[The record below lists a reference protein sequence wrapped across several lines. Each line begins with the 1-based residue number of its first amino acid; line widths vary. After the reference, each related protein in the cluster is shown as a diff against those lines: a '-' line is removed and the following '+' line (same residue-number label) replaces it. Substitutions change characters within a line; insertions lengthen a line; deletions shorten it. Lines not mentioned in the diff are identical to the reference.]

1 MIDIGGYGQ
10 APERCL
16 SAAASPLGH
25 PSGKGSLFGP
35 GGQPYEQA
43 DDLPGGCVAAHGHLA
58 ASKGPLGYGLLAR
71 SPLGYGLRARGPVLG
86 HAAMPSPPTVSHRR
100 SVRGILRG

>member
-10 APERCL
+10 VPERCL

-58 ASKGPLGYGLLAR
+58 ASKGPLGYGL
-71 SPLGYGLRARGPVLG
+71 RARGPVLG
-86 HAAMPSPPTVSHRR
+86 HAAMPSPPTVSRRR